1 MSALKFGLDE
11 GVDAEL
17 EVLKLRELVSRLE
30 KQNEALRAS
39 GPTSPPGPLPLR
51 PSNQLPR
58 DEVQDTLPML
68 MKPLSPAGL
77 KVGREET
84 SGKDAFDEVELVDV
98 EENVDEEDG
107 SWLYESPRRPASP
120 SHRGACPLAWS
131 RLAFASPVVSGN
143 WAPRP
148 PLHAPRLSHIP
159 PAPSSPTPQASPVS
173 SPGSLSCTSWH
184 HTGDVRGGSSLDS
197 LSELSVSDGG
207 EGYRLQD
214 LTDVEVLA
222 RMQEESLRQEAGSL
236 SSHHRQAASDTDCTS
251 LDDSSSCCS
260 LQQHHTPRSPPRIRR
275 SALVSPSGTI
285 PNHSR
290 RTRPP
295 AVTRSNSQ
303 RIDGATRQEKT
314 TANNRSH
321 MGLPL
326 PHTAIARGSG
336 LPRASPRQ
344 PPVAGTTSSTY
355 RQKFSSVI
363 SQSSQSHGRESG
375 PSPSAHVLPRGRGSA
390 TFESVGRSSLGGRRR
405 LSSTDKLSKRN
416 LQFSSVSSDDSWKDG
431 CY

>member
-1 MSALKFGLDE
+1 MVE
-11 GVDAEL
+11 I
-17 EVLKLRELVSRLE
+17 
-30 KQNEALRAS
+30 
-39 GPTSPPGPLPLR
+39 
-51 PSNQLPR
+51 
-58 DEVQDTLPML
+58 QDTLPVL
-68 MKPLSPAGL
+68 KKPLSPGL
-77 KVGREET
+77 KAGKEET
-84 SGKDAFDEVELVDV
+84 TGNDAFDEVELVDI

-107 SWLYESPRRPASP
+107 SWLYESPTRPASP
-120 SHRGACPLAWS
+120 SCRGACPLTWS
-131 RLAFASPVVSGN
+131 RLAFASPVVPVGSGN

-207 EGYRLQD
+207 GEGYRLQD

-222 RMQEESLRQEAGSL
+222 RMQEESLRQEARSL

-275 SALVSPSGTI
+275 SALASPSGTI

-303 RIDGATRQEKT
+303 RTDGTTRQEKT
-314 TANNRSH
+314 TVNNRSH

-336 LPRASPRQ
+336 LPRASLRQ
-344 PPVAGTTSSTY
+344 PAVAGTTSAY
-355 RQKFSSVI
+355 RQKFSSV
-363 SQSSQSHGRESG
+363 SQFSQSHGKESSPA
-375 PSPSAHVLPRGRGSA
+375 PSTHTPPRSRGVATLESA
-390 TFESVGRSSLGGRRR
+390 GRSSLGGRRR
-405 LSSTDKLSKRN
+405 LSSTDKVSKRT

>member
-1 MSALKFGLDE
+1 MSSVKFGLDE

-30 KQNEALRAS
+30 KQNEVLRAS
-39 GPTSPPGPLPLR
+39 GPTSTSPTGPLPLR
-51 PSNQLPR
+51 PANQLPR
-58 DEVQDTLPML
+58 DDVQDTLPVL
-68 MKPLSPAGL
+68 KKPLSPGL
-77 KVGREET
+77 KAGKEET
-84 SGKDAFDEVELVDV
+84 TGNDAFDEVELVDI

-107 SWLYESPRRPASP
+107 SWLYESPTRPASP
-120 SHRGACPLAWS
+120 SCRGACPLTWS
-131 RLAFASPVVSGN
+131 RLAFASPVVPVGSGN

-148 PLHAPRLSHIP
+148 PLH
-159 PAPSSPTPQASPVS
+159 
-173 SPGSLSCTSWH
+173 
-184 HTGDVRGGSSLDS
+184 GDVRGGSSLDS
-197 LSELSVSDGG
+197 LSELSVSDGGG

-222 RMQEESLRQEAGSL
+222 RMQEESLRQEARSL

-275 SALVSPSGTI
+275 SALASPSGTI

-303 RIDGATRQEKT
+303 RTDGTTRQEKT
-314 TANNRSH
+314 TVNNRSH

-336 LPRASPRQ
+336 LPRASLRQ
-344 PPVAGTTSSTY
+344 PAVAGTTSAY
-355 RQKFSSVI
+355 RQKFSSV
-363 SQSSQSHGRESG
+363 SQFSQSHGKESSPA
-375 PSPSAHVLPRGRGSA
+375 PSTHTPPRSRGVATLESA
-390 TFESVGRSSLGGRRR
+390 GRSSLGGRRR
-405 LSSTDKLSKRN
+405 LSSTDKVSKRT